1 MKTVSLQ
8 GVEVPL
14 VQPERGTPSAVGEA
28 QGESFGELL
37 ADAVKHVDQ
46 AQLEADGQAQQLAG
60 GGGNLHETMLAL
72 EKADVTMKVAVKVRN
87 KVVDAYNE
95 VMRMTV

>member
-1 MKTVSLQ
+1 MKPVTVQ
-8 GVEVPL
+8 IGEVPL
-14 VQPERGTPSAVGEA
+14 AQPQAVERPADPGQGT
-28 QGESFGELL
+28 FGQAL
-37 ADAVKHVDQ
+37 ADAVARVDQ
-46 AQLEADGQAQQLAG
+46 AQLEADQQTQQLAE

-87 KVVDAYNE
+87 KIVDAYNE

>member
-1 MKTVSLQ
+1 MRPATLQ
-8 GVEVPL
+8 IGEVPL
-14 VQPERGTPSAVGEA
+14 AQPERTSQPDVSRADGGA
-28 QGESFGELL
+28 FGQAL
-37 ADAVKHVDQ
+37 ADAVAKVDQ
-46 AQLEADGQAQQLAG
+46 AQLEADQQAQQLAE